1 VIFGQD
7 AFEEGRFTCTEKA
20 GEDCDGDH
28 FVQTARGI
36 HERINFK
43 NGKGA
48 SGTGPSLDFKARR
61 DYSTAHAKGQT
72 F

>member
-1 VIFGQD
+1 MIFGQD
-7 AFEEGRFTCTEKA
+7 AFEEGRFTRTEKA

-28 FVQTARGI
+28 FVQTAWGI
-36 HERINFK
+36 HVRINFK

-48 SGTGPSLDFKARR
+48 SGTGPSLDCKARR